1 MINYETILSNYD
13 DRLTLM
19 QWLKKV
25 EAALMAAALASVTI
39 TQPSADTAVFNFVF
53 ADGTSVSSP
62 SLKLPRGPQ
71 GEQGTQGEQGA
82 QGVGVSNVTINS
94 NSHLIVTLTNGVEI
108 DAGYIETGS
117 GIVVDTELS
126 PTSTNPVENRAIY
139 NVVTTAQNTISALDG
154 RVTNLQTDLT
164 ALGGRVTTEEGNL
177 LALSQRVTTAEGA
190 ITTLQNDKLEEVK
203 AADVDSENA
212 TSGQV
217 LTADGN
223 GGAAWQTPQ
232 GGGGVSFPFKF
243 FADGRRTLSIYKQNE
258 EVNELKAIKADFSQE
273 TLSTAIKQYPID
285 IDANSMPIAL
295 KIKADIANQLKIT
308 CNFKAYYLRYGNL
321 TEYGELNANTEI
333 TFDGMAG
340 GAIEVVLYPLETM
353 VAENASV
360 TIWYSAD

>member
-39 TQPSADTAVFNFVF
+39 TQPSDDTAVFNFVF

-62 SLKLPRGPQ
+62 SLNLPRGPQ

-126 PTSTNPVENRAIY
+126 PTSTNPVENRVIY
-139 NVVTTAQNTISALDG
+139 NVVTTAQNTISALGG
-154 RVTNLQTDLT
+154 RVTDVETDLT

-190 ITTLQNDKLEEVK
+190 ITTLQNDKLEEVT
-203 AADVDSENA
+203 AADVDSESA
-212 TSGQV
+212 ASGQV

-223 GGAAWQTPQ
+223 GGAAWQTPS
-232 GGGGVSFPFKF
+232 GGGGASRGFKVTFELNPGASGTKTIPDYFDTDGVYHRGLINVSE
-243 FADGRRTLSIYKQNE
+243 GITRTIENVAYLLLRGDEYYMTH
-258 EVNELKAIKADFSQE
+258 QE
-273 TLSTAIKQYPID
+273 PYRKRFLI
-285 IDANSMPIAL
+285 
-295 KIKADIANQLKIT
+295 
-308 CNFKAYYLRYGNL
+308 GNL
-321 TEYGELNANTEI
+321 TSTTGNYPI
-333 TFDGMAG
+333 T
-340 GAIEVVLYPLETM
+340 IEESISTDNYADNGVILIPLCD
-353 VAENASV
+353 V
-360 TIWYSAD
+360 TIGIGSSPF

>member
-39 TQPSADTAVFNFVF
+39 TQPSDDTAVFNFVF

-62 SLKLPRGPQ
+62 SLNLPRGPQ

-126 PTSTNPVENRAIY
+126 ATSTNPVENRVIY

-177 LALSQRVTTAEGA
+177 LALSQRVTNAEGA

-203 AADVDSENA
+203 AANVDSESA

-223 GGAAWQTPQ
+223 GGAQWTTPQ
-232 GGGGVSFPFKF
+232 GGGGGLTGYTVTFIRNNDYDDTKGTYSGFVLRILNDKIICEAYSFT
-243 FADGRRTLSIYKQNE
+243 GVTINESITN
-258 EVNELKAIKADFSQE
+258 VIAIYSTE
-273 TLSTAIKQYPID
+273 TPST
-285 IDANSMPIAL
+285 
-295 KIKADIANQLKIT
+295 
-308 CNFKAYYLRYGNL
+308 
-321 TEYGELNANTEI
+321 
-333 TFDGMAG
+333 G
-340 GAIEVVLYPLETM
+340 GAGYDGSWFTDNITTNGRY
-353 VAENASV
+353 AFSV
-360 TIWYSAD
+360 DGTFKTNQQYVFLPSDKLIILGSGYTFECNYND

>member
-39 TQPSADTAVFNFVF
+39 TQPSDDTAVFNFVF

-62 SLKLPRGPQ
+62 SLNLPRGPQ

-126 PTSTNPVENRAIY
+126 STSTNPVENRVIY
-139 NVVTTAQNTISALDG
+139 NVVTTAQNTISAL
-154 RVTNLQTDLT
+154 
-164 ALGGRVTTEEGNL
+164 GGRVTTAEGKITAAEGNIT
-177 LALSQRVTTAEGA
+177 ALDTRVTTAEGA

-203 AADVDSENA
+203 AANVDSENA

-217 LTADGN
+217 LTADGS
-223 GGAAWQTPQ
+223 GGASWQTPQ
-232 GGGGVSFPFKF
+232 SGSNNGF
-243 FADGRRTLSIYKQNE
+243 TLTFNRDR
-258 EVNELKAIKADFSQE
+258 VGA
-273 TLSTAIKQYPID
+273 ID
-285 IDANSMPIAL
+285 IHYANG
-295 KIKADIANQLKIT
+295 T
-308 CNFKAYYLRYGNL
+308 Y
-321 TEYGELNANTEI
+321 EYGVNTSNTYQNVLYFIVNTSAETFEI
-333 TFDGMAG
+333 ISGKYFCPNDAG
-340 GAIEVVLYPLETM
+340 GPHDQGDACLLLSDCTL
-353 VAENASV
+353 V
-360 TIWYSAD
+360 TGNIG